1 MSKILV
7 VDDDV
12 DLAELL
18 KTKLSSEGHEVVLT
32 NTGEG
37 AFELAKK
44 VKPDIALL
52 DIMLPGVTG
61 YQICRRIRRDP
72 ELYSM
77 GVLMLTALGE
87 EPEVLHGLE
96 QGADDYIVKPFK
108 LDKLLEKLGF
118 LNVLLRAI
126 GERNAI
132 TNLPGTDAIKREVN
146 HRLARSIK
154 IAVCYIDVSG
164 YKAFC
169 AAKRGNSPKEALE
182 FVAKMLKNI
191 IRTTGIYESFVSHM
205 GGEHFVVLLNL
216 EDSERFCS
224 TLKETFD
231 RDVKKLY
238 TPEEVDRGYVHARDK
253 SGQERRY
260 PLMALSV
267 GVAHN
272 EHREFKSAK
281 KIFEVLSQLRQMAQ
295 PEGESVIF
303 VDRRYSDR

>member
-1 MSKILV
+1 MSKILL

-18 KTKLSSEGHEVVLT
+18 KTKLSAEGHEVVT
-32 NTGEG
+32 THTGDG

-52 DIMLPGVTG
+52 DIMLPGATG
-61 YQICRRIRRDP
+61 YQICRRIRKDP

-108 LDKLLEKLGF
+108 LERLVEKLGF
-118 LNVLLRAI
+118 LDGLL
-126 GERNAI
+126 ESVEVRNTI
-132 TNLPGTDAIKREVN
+132 TNLPGTDAMKREVN
-146 HRLARSIK
+146 HRLARGIAT
-154 IAVCYIDVSG
+154 AVCYIDISN

-169 AAKRGNSPKEALE
+169 AAKPSDGQNQALQ
-182 FVAKMLKNI
+182 FLSKMLKGL
-191 IRTTGIYESFVSHM
+191 IRSMGIYESFLSHM
-205 GGEHFVVLLNL
+205 GGEHFVVLLNY
-216 EDSERFCS
+216 EDFARFCS
-224 TLKETFD
+224 TLTETFD
-231 RDVKKLY
+231 QQVKELY
-238 TPEEVDRGYVHARDK
+238 TAEEAVQGYVMARDR
-253 SGQERRY
+253 SGREGKY

-272 EHREFKSAK
+272 EHRVYKSAK
-281 KIFEVLSQLRQMAQ
+281 SMFETLAQLHQMAQ
-295 PEGESVIF
+295 SDGKSVVI
-303 VDRRYSDR
+303 VDRRHSER

>member
-1 MSKILV
+1 MSKILL

-18 KTKLSSEGHEVVLT
+18 KTKLSSEGHEVVVT
-32 NTGEG
+32 NTGDG

-61 YQICRRIRRDP
+61 YQICRRIRKDP

-108 LDKLLEKLGF
+108 LERLVEKLGF
-118 LNVLLRAI
+118 LDGLLASVE
-126 GERNAI
+126 GRNKV
-132 TNLPGTDAIKREVN
+132 TNLPGTDAMKREVN
-146 HRLARSIK
+146 HRLARGIT
-154 IAVCYIDVSG
+154 IAVCYIDISNF
-164 YKAFC
+164 KAFC
-169 AAKRGNSPKEALE
+169 AAKPRNGQIQALQ
-182 FVAKMLKNI
+182 FLAKTLKGL
-191 IRTTGIYESFVSHM
+191 IRSMGIYESFLSHM
-205 GGEHFVVLLNL
+205 GGEHFVVLLNC
-216 EDSERFCS
+216 EDYERFCS
-224 TLKETFD
+224 TLAETFD
-231 RDVKKLY
+231 RQVKELY
-238 TPEEVDRGYVHARDK
+238 TPEEAAQGYVMARDK
-253 SGQERRY
+253 KGREGKY

-272 EHREFKSAK
+272 EFREYKSAK
-281 KIFEVLSQLRQMAQ
+281 NVFETLAQLRQMSQ
-295 PEGESVIF
+295 PESKSVVT
-303 VDRRYSDR
+303 VDRRRSDR